1 MQRTR
6 HVWFVACPDTEL
18 LDLSGPWAVLGY
30 ANEVTQRRAYAL
42 QLLTPFGGDIQTR
55 HGLTLT
61 GGRPLPT
68 MAAQAAP
75 DVLVIAGSSRSPAM
89 SLPKAE
95 TLLVSWLRQHHRR
108 IPEVVS
114 ICTGA
119 FVLGEAGLLDR
130 RRATTHWQY
139 VDLLRRRFPKARV
152 VDEEIFLRDG
162 RIWTSAGISAGI
174 DLMLA
179 IVEQHHG
186 HAVAM
191 SVAKGL
197 VLFLRRSGRQ
207 AQFSSVLKHQE
218 RDAGPLGD
226 LSAYVLEHLDQPLGL
241 ERLAR
246 AISLTPRTLTR
257 RCKLEFDEAP
267 ASHVRRIRLE
277 EAQRLLEQT
286 TLPLKAIAQR
296 TGLGDTSTVWR
307 VFRREFGITPAEY
320 RARFS
325 LASAGHR

>member
-1 MQRTR
+1 MSSCVTRPGAVALADGDAPQISGHAQRVQFHNRLESLLKKRTSSPQVSSPPSLDAR
-6 HVWFVACPDTEL
+6 EVADHEEQVDQPECEP
-18 LDLSGPWAVLGY
+18 
-30 ANEVTQRRAYAL
+30 
-42 QLLTPFGGDIQTR
+42 
-55 HGLTLT
+55 
-61 GGRPLPT
+61 GR
-68 MAAQAAP
+68 
-75 DVLVIAGSSRSPAM
+75 
-89 SLPKAE
+89 
-95 TLLVSWLRQHHRR
+95 
-108 IPEVVS
+108 
-114 ICTGA
+114 
-119 FVLGEAGLLDR
+119 
-130 RRATTHWQY
+130 
-139 VDLLRRRFPKARV
+139 
-152 VDEEIFLRDG
+152 RDG
-162 RIWTSAGISAGI
+162 VSAGI

-226 LSAYVLEHLDQPLGL
+226 LSAYVLENLDQPLGL

-246 AISLTPRTLTR
+246 AMSLTPRTLTR

-286 TLPLKAIAQR
+286 TLPLKTIARR
-296 TGLGDTSTVWR
+296 TGLGNTSTVWR
-307 VFRREFGITPAEY
+307 VFRRKFGITPAEY